1 MSIISPARSLAV
13 VSLLALAVSFDA
25 QAVLID
31 LVATSTQGL
40 GNTSDVYA
48 GTYDGTTPLGATW
61 SSDPR
66 VVPAPGN
73 VSGIYQS
80 PFNNTSLLD
89 TQTFFSVGAENGLN
103 GAPSPVS
110 LTYASDQSTFRFL
123 WGSIDDYNTL
133 QFFDGSTQRL
143 SLSGAQVV
151 SMFGL
156 PGSAPNF
163 EQVALLSFSFAPN
176 ELFDTVKFISSRAAF
191 EFALPGSRTVGVPE
205 PGTLALFGVGLM
217 ALLRRRRSAL

>member
-1 MSIISPARSLAV
+1 
-13 VSLLALAVSFDA
+13 VSVLALAVSFDA

-31 LVATSTQGL
+31 LVATSTQGP

-73 VSGIYQS
+73 VSGVYQS

-163 EQVALLSFSFAPN
+163 ERVALLSFSFAPN

-191 EFALPGSRTVGVPE
+191 EFALPGSSTSVPE

-217 ALLRRRRSAL
+217 GALLRRRRSAL

>member
-1 MSIISPARSLAV
+1 M
-13 VSLLALAVSFDA
+13 
-25 QAVLID
+25 LID
-31 LVATSTQGL
+31 LVATSTQGP

-61 SSDPR
+61 SSDPL

-89 TQTFFSVGAENGLN
+89 TQTFFSVGAESGPN

-110 LTYASDQSTFRFL
+110 LTYASDQSSFSFL

-143 SLSGAQVV
+143 SLSGAQLV
-151 SMFGL
+151 SLFAL

-163 EQVALLSFSFAPN
+163 EQVALLSFSFAPT
-176 ELFDTVKFISSRAAF
+176 ELFDTVKFISSQAAF
-191 EFALPGSRTVGVPE
+191 EFALPGSSTTSVPE
-205 PGTLALFGVGLM
+205 PGTLALFGIGLVG
-217 ALLRRRRSAL
+217 ALLRRRRGALEGSSCSANS